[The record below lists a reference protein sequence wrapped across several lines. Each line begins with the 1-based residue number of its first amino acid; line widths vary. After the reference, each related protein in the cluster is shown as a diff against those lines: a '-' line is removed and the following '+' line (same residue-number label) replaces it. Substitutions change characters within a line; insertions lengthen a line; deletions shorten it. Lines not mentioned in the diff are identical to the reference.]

1 MAKKKSDAK
10 TPEPK
15 IPMTAVNFR
24 CPVVMKRNLEILACA
39 RQETT
44 TDLLQWLCTKY
55 FENKTK
61 EIKAAEKVLSKLA
74 DKASE
79 VPTFEDDKPESIS
92 KNKKVPTAQVTEEKA
107 GDDNG

>member
-1 MAKKKSDAK
+1 MAKKKSDA
-10 TPEPK
+10 TE
-15 IPMTAVNFR
+15 MTAVSFR

-39 RQETT
+39 RQETP

-61 EIKAAEKVLSKLA
+61 EIKAAEEVLSKLA